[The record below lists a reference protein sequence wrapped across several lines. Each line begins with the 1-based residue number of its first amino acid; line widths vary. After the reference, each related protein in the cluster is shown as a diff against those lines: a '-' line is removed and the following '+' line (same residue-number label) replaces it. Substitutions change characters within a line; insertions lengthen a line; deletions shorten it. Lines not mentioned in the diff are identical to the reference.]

1 MQHTIIIWKKL
12 KERDSNGKL
21 NFQIKSRYR
30 LTQEEIEAQETEKYN
45 EGVDDELY
53 EYYAEIEE
61 TKH

>member
-45 EGVDDELY
+45 EAVDDELY